1 MSEGTSE
8 AEQGIELE
16 RAGGSTG
23 LLHVVGADEVGQ
35 RLDRVLAR
43 AAQAA
48 GLSLSRT
55 RLKGLLDDGH
65 VRIAGSAAAAPD
77 RRVALGDELVVRVP
91 PAIAAAPQ
99 PQAIPFAIVFEDE
112 HLLVL
117 DKPAGL
123 VVHPSAGHADGTL
136 VNALMAHCGETLSG
150 INGVKRPGIVHR
162 LDRDTSGLLAVAKT
176 DAAHAGLA
184 AIFADHGRSGSLVR
198 EYVAYAWGVPD
209 QGSGTVRA
217 ALGRDARNR
226 LKMAVVPEGR
236 GRQAV
241 THWLR
246 EANFGRDVSRLR
258 CRLETGRTHQIRV
271 HMAAIGH
278 PLLGDGVYGAGFRT
292 KAGRLG
298 PGAAAAVAA
307 LGRQALHA
315 QTLGFAHPVT
325 GQTLRFSAALPSDL
339 ADLES
344 GLTSI

>member
-1 MSEGTSE
+1 MSARISE
-8 AEQGIELE
+8 AEQGLE
-16 RAGGSTG
+16 REKAGGSTG
-23 LLHVVGADEVGQ
+23 LSHVVGADEAGQ

-48 GLSLSRT
+48 GLTLSRT
-55 RLKGLLDDGH
+55 RLKGLLDEGH
-65 VRIAGSAAAAPD
+65 VWVAGSVVTAAD
-77 RRVALGDELVVRVP
+77 RRVAVSDELVVRVP
-91 PAIAAAPQ
+91 PAIAAVPQ
-99 PQAIPFAIVFEDE
+99 PQSIPLTIVFEDE

-198 EYVAYAWGVPD
+198 EYVAFAWDVPD

-241 THWLR
+241 THWSR
-246 EANFGRDVSRLR
+246 EATFGRDVSRLR

-278 PLLGDGVYGAGFRT
+278 PLLGDEVYGAGFRT
-292 KAGRLG
+292 KAGRLR
-298 PGAAAAVAA
+298 PGAAAAVAT

-315 QTLGFAHPVT
+315 QTLGFEHPVT
-325 GQTLRFSAALPSDL
+325 GQPLRFSADLPADL
-339 ADLES
+339 ADLEA
-344 GLTSI
+344 GLASI